1 MSTITTTGNQGP
13 TNNELIPERY
23 HSLRDAKTYAELR
36 RILDRNG
43 RYLSRAANIGGSQ
56 GQCNQWQLRQ
66 LRGSNNRTLVTH
78 DDYDDG
84 TKSTCSSSYW
94 SEHNEQRGGGSGTAA
109 LLSAKQQQQQQQ
121 QRVRKRERQL
131 SREQCDD
138 TALLRYVR
146 QQQCVTQDSSS
157 VAGIQWHIDYLDA
170 CTQRAEEVKRRF
182 VEKKFY
188 NANQQG
194 NKPRISGSV
203 FKVQESETEVFD
215 PEELGSFQFRKPII
229 RADIMDSYPSKL
241 CHEKAEKLQN
251 LIDNLYQLKLEAAEL
266 ENEALPK
273 IILTDCSSSPGKNCS
288 SCARDEANTVQNN
301 NTRSLTKD
309 DSLKPSVR
317 NISDNHFNISNNNGC
332 FLQPHC
338 NNLKVNNCL
347 SIPTSKLYQSEA
359 RPP

>member
-1 MSTITTTGNQGP
+1 MPLLPLQTIKIFKSIRFYFKQFPQNENTSTIKSSIIPLFPLFSRFEETCLRRKNLRLCQQKQASKKPHSCSPPSRSRLFPSHRLVASSPSASVSSVSTITTTGNQGP

-66 LRGSNNRTLVTH
+66 LRGSNNRTLVTR

-109 LLSAKQQQQQQQ
+109 LLSAKQQQQQ

-157 VAGIQWHIDYLDA
+157 VAG
-170 CTQRAEEVKRRF
+170 
-182 VEKKFY
+182 
-188 NANQQG
+188 
-194 NKPRISGSV
+194 SV
-203 FKVQESETEVFD
+203 VVTKDQNLLLLGVGVDGVQ
-215 PEELGSFQFRKPII
+215 
-229 RADIMDSYPSKL
+229 SKL
-241 CHEKAEKLQN
+241 KLRG
-251 LIDNLYQLKLEAAEL
+251 LIDFVL
-266 ENEALPK
+266 
-273 IILTDCSSSPGKNCS
+273 
-288 SCARDEANTVQNN
+288 DEEPYTIY
-301 NTRSLTKD
+301 R
-309 DSLKPSVR
+309 
-317 NISDNHFNISNNNGC
+317 
-332 FLQPHC
+332 
-338 NNLKVNNCL
+338 KV
-347 SIPTSKLYQSEA
+347 
-359 RPP
+359 